1 MERRNDMPEFL
12 LERYIL
18 DAIAV
23 APNEAFDRKAS
34 KQSLH
39 VETSIGIAPNT
50 ADPCRFM
57 LRLEVKV
64 GPDENTRQ
72 SPPAYT
78 VMIRGRAFFAFKKL
92 PTKDEANRFLQLN
105 GVSILYGLLRGNVA
119 QITAQGPHGQF
130 LLPTL
135 NFIELQKQAAGKS
148 VGIEKKGQSLGR
160 RKPHTDKE

>member
-1 MERRNDMPEFL
+1 MPEFL

-23 APNEAFDRKAS
+23 APNDAFDRKAS

-50 ADPCRFM
+50 ADPRRFM

-64 GPDENTRQ
+64 GPDENSQLT
-72 SPPAYT
+72 PPAYT
-78 VMIRGRAFFAFKKL
+78 VMIKGRAFFAFKKN
-92 PTKDEANRFLQLN
+92 PSKDEADRFLQLN
-105 GVSILYGLLRGNVA
+105 GVSILYGLLRGHVA
-119 QITAQGPHGQF
+119 QITAQGPYGQF

-135 NFIELQKQAAGKS
+135 NFMELQKQAAGKR
-148 VGIEKKGQSLGR
+148 VGIEKQRQSLNR
-160 RKPHTDKE
+160 RKPHSDIV